1 MAGKTTI
8 IALPS
13 KYKTAVSC
21 QLKSSMSNIAEAFK

>member
-13 KYKTAVSC
+13 KYKTIVNR
-21 QLKSSMSNIAEAFK
+21 QLKSPMANIEEAIK